1 MKTYKVGILAAAI
14 LMVVA
19 GVGFGIAQAAGT
31 YEDRPALSFE
41 DQVAFEQGNS
51 SSPDVLA
58 LPSVIVGDHAADGN
72 PSSDVA
78 QTRGPIE
85 TGTIPVAVSEESWMM
100 DYGND

>member
-31 YEDRPALSFE
+31 YADRPALSFE
-41 DQVAFEQGNS
+41 DQVALDQSDS
-51 SSPDVLA
+51 SSPHALE
-58 LPSVIVGDHAADGN
+58 LPSAIDVDYAADGN
-72 PSSDVA
+72 TSSDVA

-85 TGTIPVAVSEESWMM
+85 TGTIPVAVSEESWRK